1 MLRFLAVTVL
11 LFGLSSREAFS
22 QVALEL
28 KYPPGSK
35 SVNETTVKTHQILTL
50 AGMDIETKSSTFS
63 IGTKTIG
70 QRTDDGSLSV
80 QEKVDVLQTEIELPG
95 GIKIQFD
102 SANPDKKADIAVLE
116 PIMERLRVT
125 FKNPITTVLD
135 AMNKIKEVQFPEG
148 VAESVDASNKSLFDP
163 IKRKK
168 AAEQARGYV
177 PDEAVK
183 PGETWERATEA
194 DFGSGQTMAFRVKY
208 TYVGSIE
215 QDGRTLDKIAGKVFE
230 VNYSIDQANAALR
243 VAKSD
248 LKVTESD
255 ETILFDREL
264 GAVRQLTRKFR
275 IEGPLT
281 LVINGMELEG
291 KVDLT
296 IQENT
301 KRQQ

>member
-1 MLRFLAVTVL
+1 MHRFLAVPVML
-11 LFGLSSREAFS
+11 LGMSSGQLFA
-22 QVALEL
+22 QVTLEL
-28 KYPPGSK
+28 KHPPDSK

-50 AGMDIETKSSTFS
+50 AGMDIETKSNTFS
-63 IGTKTIG
+63 IASKTIG
-70 QRTDDGSLSV
+70 KRADDGSLSV
-80 QEKVDVLQTEIELPG
+80 QEKVDVLQTQIELPA

-116 PIMERLRVT
+116 PLMERLRVT
-125 FKNPITTVLD
+125 FKNPVTTVLD
-135 AMNKIKEVQFPEG
+135 AMNKVKEIQFPAG

-168 AAEQARGYV
+168 AAEQARGYL
-177 PDEAVK
+177 PDAAVK
-183 PGETWERATEA
+183 PAETWERATEA
-194 DFGSGQTMAFRVKY
+194 DFGSGQTMAFRIKY

-215 QDGRTLDKIAGKVFE
+215 QDGRTLDKIVGKVFE
-230 VNYSIDQANAALR
+230 VNYSVEQGNAAFG
-243 VAKSD
+243 VSKSD

-264 GAVRQLTRKFR
+264 GAVRQLTKKLR

-281 LVINGMELEG
+281 LVINGMELAG
-291 KVDLT
+291 KLDLT